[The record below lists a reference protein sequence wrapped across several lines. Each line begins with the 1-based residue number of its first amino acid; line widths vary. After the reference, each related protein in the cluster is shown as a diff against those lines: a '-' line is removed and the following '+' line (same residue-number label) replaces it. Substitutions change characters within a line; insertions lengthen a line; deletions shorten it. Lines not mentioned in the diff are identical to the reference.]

1 MLFTVGVTVMVA
13 IIALAPVFAAVNDG
27 TFPDPLAARPI
38 AVFEF
43 VQANEPPTG
52 ELAKAVAA
60 KRSPF
65 VFVIFAGTVTVGRTI
80 IGVIGVGSTIVV

>member
-27 TFPDPLAARPI
+27 IFPVPLAPKPI

-43 VQANEPPTG
+43 VQVNEPPTG
-52 ELAKAVAA
+52 ELAKAVAT
-60 KRSPF
+60 KISPF
-65 VFVIFAGTVTVGRTI
+65 VFVMFAGTVTVGTTI
-80 IGVIGVGSTIVV
+80 IGVIGVGSTIAV